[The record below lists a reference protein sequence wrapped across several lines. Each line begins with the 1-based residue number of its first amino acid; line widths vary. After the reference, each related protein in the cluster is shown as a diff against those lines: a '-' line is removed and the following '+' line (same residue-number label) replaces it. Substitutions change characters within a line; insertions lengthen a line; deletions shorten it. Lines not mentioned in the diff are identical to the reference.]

1 VSGVERDR
9 VVHVGNDLVTDV
21 KGASTA
27 GLDTVLVDRRGGV
40 KGSGATYVIP
50 DLSGLP
56 EIVWG

>member
-1 VSGVERDR
+1 
-9 VVHVGNDLVTDV
+9 VTDV
-21 KGASTA
+21 KGAFTA

-56 EIVWG
+56 EIVRG